1 MYQPR
6 FHVGSHTSDFQPSLK
21 PVPASCRV
29 ATKTFH
35 VYQTLMN
42 TFRLVACFQHEIPTG
57 LNFTTFAS
65 RLSCLIF
72 IFLVSCILSDFF
84 ERSCYSGKK
93 GEENGKF
100 ITKGSRTTW
109 SDQGS
114 SLINGGFQIRADLA
128 CKHLFCPDFI
138 KNQYFF
144 QFFFSLIQASVVQ
157 W

>member
-1 MYQPR
+1 
-6 FHVGSHTSDFQPSLK
+6 
-21 PVPASCRV
+21 
-29 ATKTFH
+29 
-35 VYQTLMN
+35 MN

-93 GEENGKF
+93 GRENRKF
-100 ITKGSRTTW
+100 ITKGTRTTW
-109 SDQGS
+109 SDQGG
-114 SLINGGFQIRADLA
+114 SLINGGFQIRADLP

-144 QFFFSLIQASVVQ
+144 QFFFPHPSVGGIVVSIAAFQAIDPGSIPARRKSNFSSLFE
-157 W
+157 